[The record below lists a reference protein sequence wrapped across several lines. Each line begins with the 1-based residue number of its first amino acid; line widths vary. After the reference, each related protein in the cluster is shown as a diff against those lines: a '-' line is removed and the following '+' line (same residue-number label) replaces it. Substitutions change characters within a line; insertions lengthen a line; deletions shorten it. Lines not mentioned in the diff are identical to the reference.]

1 VAIKVMKTS
10 TTALVGLLVG
20 AAIGII
26 GFGRVNNVNPQVA
39 NMASQIHPYLFWI
52 VLLSLLVPL
61 ADYVLVSTNLP
72 TTVLGFI
79 ARQPFRHLAA
89 FFTGIA
95 FGLLALI
102 LVLPQVIV

>member
-1 VAIKVMKTS
+1 MKTS
-10 TTALVGLLVG
+10 TTTVIGILAGFV
-20 AAIGII
+20 IGII
-26 GFGRVNNVNPQVA
+26 GFGRTNNASSEVA
-39 NMASQIHPYLFWI
+39 NIASQIHPYMLWI

-89 FFTGIA
+89 FFTGLA
-95 FGLLALI
+95 VGLLAFI
-102 LVLPQVIV
+102 LVAPQVL